1 MFKANLENY
10 KKNCDSISEC
20 NFWDVSRIVLDKI
33 EGPSYLDN
41 KEKHNSYLV
50 DNPYVAKKR
59 NINLYNGF

>member
-33 EGPSYLDN
+33 EGPSYLDS
-41 KEKHNSYLV
+41 KEKRKSYIVVVMRCTPLALQI
-50 DNPYVAKKR
+50 YC
-59 NINLYNGF
+59 